1 MKSALQGDGR
11 EVVENQTKL
20 VISCM
25 RGIVTRARE
34 SKISRTSQM
43 EAPLV
48 IETEIQSIGKAASR
62 KPLNVLNAKSKLV
75 MRCDGRK
82 RE

>member
-48 IETEIQSIGKAASR
+48 IETQIQCEIDREGRISET
-62 KPLNVLNAKSKLV
+62 AKCFKCQV
-75 MRCDGRK
+75 
-82 RE
+82 